1 MKRKAPFK
9 IIAAASVAGA
19 LSGLSAQIGFPLDA
33 EYIAMHYIFPSCS
46 VLGSWTAG
54 CQVMIVSAI
63 FLITAGSLLYLIK
76 ALRRMRKMSGIPG
89 WVWGLMLYF
98 MMYFASAYIAVEIL
112 ERIIRL

>member
-1 MKRKAPFK
+1 MKRKALFK

-63 FLITAGSLLYLIK
+63 FLITAGSLLYLFK
-76 ALRRMRKMSGIPG
+76 ALRRIRRMFGIPG
-89 WVWGLMLYF
+89 WVWGLILYF
-98 MMYFASAYIAVEIL
+98 VIYLTAAYMSVEIL
-112 ERIIRL
+112 ERIID